1 MKPILRKIY
10 NEIKKHDHIV
20 IARHIGPDPDAVASQ
35 MALRDSIMLTF
46 PKKKVYAVGTGV
58 SKFKV
63 YGLLNKL
70 DENTLVNPLLI
81 ILDTP
86 NLSRVDGVDV
96 NRYKNIIK
104 IDHHPFEH
112 EMGKVEYID
121 ETASST
127 AQMVIEL
134 ILNTKLKIN
143 DSIAK
148 NLFLGVIS
156 DSDRFLLS
164 YTNIKTFELVTDLL
178 KETKID
184 FVSLYP
190 IIYERPLVEIKFFGW
205 LCDNLAVTENG
216 FGYLNIDNEIIKK
229 FNVDTATASNMVNDF
244 NFVKEVV
251 VWMFVTYDEKND
263 LYKIN
268 IRSRGPII
276 NTVAAKFNGG
286 GHKFASGIRTTDL
299 REIENIKKDLDEV
312 CRLYKEEQNNEDKPS

>member
-1 MKPILRKIY
+1 MIRVNPILKSIY

-35 MALRDSIMLTF
+35 MALRDSIRLTF

-58 SKFKV
+58 SRFKV
-63 YGLLNKL
+63 YGMHDKL
-70 DENTLVNPLLI
+70 DEESLENPLLI

-86 NLSRVDGVDV
+86 NFSRVDGVDV
-96 NRYKNIIK
+96 NKYQSIIK

-112 EMGKVEYID
+112 VMGKIEYID
-121 ETASST
+121 DTASST

-134 ILNTKLKIN
+134 ILYTKLKIN
-143 DSIAK
+143 KNIAN

-156 DSDRFLLS
+156 DSDRFILS
-164 YTNIKTFELVTDLL
+164 YTTIKTFELITALL

-190 IIYERPLVEIKFFGW
+190 IIYERPLSEIKFFGW
-205 LCDNLAVTENG
+205 LCENLIVTQNG
-216 FGYLNIDNEIIKK
+216 FGHLNIDKEIIKK

-251 VWMFVTYDEKND
+251 VWMFVTFDEKHN

-299 REIENIKKDLDEV
+299 REIDNIIKDLDEV
-312 CRLYKEEQNNEDKPS
+312 CRVYKEEKEKSI